1 MAARSSTCKRPRSWR
16 RRRCPRDERSDRRGL
31 RLHPCDLRRLRGH
44 LEGPVDAAHP
54 AHERRERHTW
64 DRHRGRDARR
74 QRDPRP
80 GRRGPRLPRG
90 GTRDGERGGRLRR
103 DRPHARDVQAAA
115 RRQAPVT
122 LDTLIPVAYL
132 IAAVTFILGLKGLTS
147 PTTAVMGNR
156 IAATGMLIAVIATF
170 FASDVRGAVPVILA
184 GVVVGGAAGFY
195 GARVVKMT
203 AMPQMVA
210 LFNGAGGGA
219 AALVSILEF
228 SRELDLGAL
237 AFGSTLATLLGLV
250 IGAVSFSGSAIA
262 FGKLQGLI
270 TPKAFR
276 YAGQQLVT
284 GALVAAIG
292 VLAFVLLAASLG
304 ALAVDAML
312 IVVATTVLALVFGV
326 ALVMPIGGA
335 DMPVVISL
343 LNAYTGLAVAMA
355 GFTLGNQLLIVAGT
369 LVGASGT
376 ILTRLMSKAMNRS
389 LGNVLFGAF
398 GAATTAGAVAA
409 TAGDDGRSIRSIGP
423 EDAAILLSYAQ
434 NVIVVP
440 GYGLAVAQAQH
451 SVRELADL
459 LESKGI
465 NVKYAIHP
473 VAGRMPGHMNVL
485 LAEAN
490 VPYDKLFDM
499 DQINPEFQRADV
511 ALVIGANDVTNPAA
525 RSNPGSPI
533 YGMPILDVDKAQNII
548 VIKRSMKPGFA
559 GIDNDLYLDPKTAML
574 FGDAKDAVGKV
585 VQELKKAA

>member
-1 MAARSSTCKRPRSWR
+1 MTV
-16 RRRCPRDERSDRRGL
+16 E
-31 RLHPCDLRRLRGH
+31 
-44 LEGPVDAAHP
+44 
-54 AHERRERHTW
+54 
-64 DRHRGRDARR
+64 
-74 QRDPRP
+74 
-80 GRRGPRLPRG
+80 
-90 GTRDGERGGRLRR
+90 
-103 DRPHARDVQAAA
+103 
-115 RRQAPVT
+115 
-122 LDTLIPVAYL
+122 TLIPVAYL
-132 IAAVTFILGLKGLTS
+132 IAAVTFILGLKGLSS
-147 PTTAVMGNR
+147 PTTAVQGNR

-170 FASDVRGAVPVILA
+170 FAADVKGGVPLILA
-184 GVVVGGAAGFY
+184 GVAVGGIAGFA
-195 GARVVKMT
+195 GARMVKMT

-219 AALVSILEF
+219 AALVAILEF
-228 SRELDLGAL
+228 ARQRDLGVL
-237 AFGSTLATLLGLV
+237 EFGASVATLLALI

-284 GALVAAIG
+284 GGIAAATAL
-292 VLAFVLLAASLG
+292 LSLVLLGGAVAGSFAIEPMLLIAVITLL
-304 ALAVDAML
+304 ALA
-312 IVVATTVLALVFGV
+312 FGV

-355 GFTLGNQLLIVAGT
+355 GFTLNNQLLIVAGT

-398 GAATTAGAVAA
+398 GAATSAGAAAGA
-409 TAGDDGRSIRSIGP
+409 TAGLEGRSIRSIGP

-465 NVKYAIHP
+465 SVKYAIHP

-490 VPYDKLFDM
+490 IPYDKLFDM